1 MSLQAQSNIKTA
13 SGPLR
18 IVVLLCTPEPR
29 FLLPGA
35 APVLVGSSL
44 GFAAAGAFNPV
55 LAVLALVSIV
65 AINAGANMVNDYFD
79 HLSGND
85 WVNENPTGFG
95 GGSRYIQQAIVSPK
109 AMLTAGVLSLAAGS
123 VVGVVIV
130 LLTGSSFI
138 LILGVIG
145 VLGGFFWTAPPGKF
159 CYRYVG
165 EPFIFTLFG
174 LLPVYGSYYLQTG
187 TIDLFPLVPACL
199 VGILI
204 CLVLLIN
211 SFPDMAADAA
221 VGKKT
226 LVVRYG
232 VSAGVL
238 VYRILLVAGY
248 VIAAAAIFVLPYMR
262 FAAGLFLLTIPV
274 GLFAIKVA
282 NKKNL
287 TTPGHSLAN
296 KITIILHSTGS
307 AALTVGF
314 IVYGFC
320 GTSSS

>member
-1 MSLQAQSNIKTA
+1 MSLQAHRNIKTA

-95 GGSRYIQQAIVSPK
+95 GGSRYIQNGIVTPQAMK
-109 AMLTAGVLSLAAGS
+109 AAGLTLLTIGS
-123 VVGVVIV
+123 FTGLTIV
-130 LLTGSSFI
+130 YLTGSIFI
-138 LILGVIG
+138 LILGIIG
-145 VLGGFFWTAPPGKF
+145 VLGGYFWTAPPGKF

-187 TIDLFPLVPACL
+187 RIDLLGLVPACL

-204 CLVLLIN
+204 CLVLLVN
-211 SFPDMAADAA
+211 SFGDMAADAA

-232 VSAGVL
+232 VSVGIR

-262 FAAGLFLLTIPV
+262 FAAGLFLLTMPMAV
-274 GLFAIKVA
+274 FAIKVA

-296 KITIILHSTGS
+296 KITLILHSTGS
-307 AALTVGF
+307 AALAVGF
-314 IVYGFC
+314 IVYGLC
-320 GTSSS
+320 GTTG